1 MNIFTSIKGW
11 FDTLNAKKL
20 WVKIVVVVL
29 GAAVSFGIVFGI
41 IKFAVYLFTAL
52 GLMWVLPA
60 IAAVLAAV
68 WLAVKAWRK

>member
-11 FDTLNAKKL
+11 FDTLNTKKL
-20 WVKIVVVVL
+20 WVKIVVLVL
-29 GAAVSFGIVFGI
+29 GTAAAFWVVFGI
-41 IKFAVYLFTAL
+41 IKLAVYLFTTL

-60 IAAVLAAV
+60 VAGVLAAV